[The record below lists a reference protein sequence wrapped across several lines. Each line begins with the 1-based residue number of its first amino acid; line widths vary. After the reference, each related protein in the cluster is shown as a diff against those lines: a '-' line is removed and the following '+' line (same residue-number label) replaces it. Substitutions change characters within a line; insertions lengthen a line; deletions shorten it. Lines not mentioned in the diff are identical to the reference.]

1 MMKGYWMARAIVLAA
16 ALALAVACGPSVVEA
31 QAPQPPSFQSSG
43 NAEFDAWR
51 DDFARRAVGRG
62 RDPAVLARLLSGINP
77 DPRVIDL
84 DQRQPEFVSPV
95 WDYITNRVT
104 ERRITD
110 GRALR
115 AEIGSTLDAVSQQ
128 YGVPG
133 GIILGIWGLESNY
146 GEAALN
152 WDAQVALAT
161 LAYEGR
167 RRAQFET
174 YLLALTEMVERG
186 LADQQ
191 QLRSSWAGALG
202 QPQFMPDVYLTT
214 AVDWDNDGHRDIWNN
229 RGDVAASIA
238 NYLADRGWRRDEP
251 VFDEVRLPNDFDY
264 ALADGT
270 QRSVADWS
278 ERGVARIDGAAW
290 RGEHRNLQ
298 SQLFLPA
305 GAQGPALLLHHNFGV
320 IRRYNNSDRYAMV
333 VALLGRALDGGSSQ
347 LTQSWPRQ
355 IGSLN
360 RDQTLE
366 LQTLLNGLG
375 FDAGTP
381 DGLFG
386 SGTRR
391 AVRQFQSAQGL
402 PADGF
407 PTVNLLNTIRA
418 RAGVTVEAPR
428 EQREPRGL
436 QAGGIRELQ
445 RLLNRLG
452 YSAGAA
458 DGRIG
463 ERTRAAI
470 RAFERAQN
478 MEVRGRA
485 TDVVLEAAR
494 AAAG

>member
-1 MMKGYWMARAIVLAA
+1 MARALILAA
-16 ALALAVACGPSVVEA
+16 TIALAVACGPSMVGA
-31 QAPQPPSFQSSG
+31 QTPEPPTFTSSG
-43 NAEFDAWR
+43 NADFDAWR
-51 DDFARRAVGRG
+51 DDFTRRAVRQG
-62 RDPAVLARLLSGINP
+62 RDPAVLGRLLSGLTP
-77 DPRVIDL
+77 DGRVIEL

-95 WDYITNRVT
+95 WDYVNNRVT
-104 ERRITD
+104 DRRLND
-110 GRALR
+110 GRTLR
-115 AEIGSTLDAVSQQ
+115 NAIQPTLDAVSNR
-128 YGVPG
+128 YGVPS

-152 WDAQVALAT
+152 WDAQAALAT

-214 AVDWDNDGHRDIWNN
+214 AVDWDNDGHRDIWTN

-238 NYLADRGWRRDEP
+238 NYLADRGWRRGEP
-251 VFDEVRLPNDFDY
+251 VFDEVRLPSNFDY

-270 QRSVADWS
+270 MRGVNEWEQLGVQRIGGNWATS
-278 ERGVARIDGAAW
+278 ERV
-290 RGEHRNLQ
+290 LQ
-298 SQLFLPA
+298 AQLFLPA

-320 IRRYNNSDRYAMV
+320 IRRYNNSDRYALV
-333 VALLGRALDGGSSQ
+333 VALLARSFDGGSQ
-347 LTQSWPRQ
+347 RLETPWPTQ

-360 RDQTLE
+360 REQVLE

-375 FDAGTP
+375 FDSGTP

-391 AVRQFQSAQGL
+391 AVRGFQSANNL

-407 PTVNLLNTIRA
+407 PTADLLNEVRA
-418 RAGVTVEAPR
+418 RSGVAVEPAR
-428 EQREPRGL
+428 TPRGL
-436 QAGGIRELQ
+436 QRNGIRELQ

-452 YSAGAA
+452 YNAGSA

-463 ERTRAAI
+463 ERTREAI
-470 RAFERAQN
+470 RSFERARGLP
-478 MEVRGRA
+478 VRGRA